1 MSYSY
6 LLDLYRILD
15 ERINQVKGEIPQD
28 HSSIDEQTFR
38 QGRLDCLMEF
48 KRHLEANYHQ
58 KLPRRIQ
65 NLYKR

>member
-15 ERINQVKGEIPQD
+15 ERLARMNDELSPDDSFSDKQVYL
-28 HSSIDEQTFR
+28 
-38 QGRLDCLMEF
+38 QGRFDCLTEF
-48 KRHLEANYHQ
+48 KSYLEENYHQ

-65 NLYKR
+65 KTYKP